1 MKNIGNEY
9 LPHISVEKAKQ
20 WIDIHPILIY
30 LFNEKNTN
38 VSQIFDYFLEQIK
51 NGKISI
57 DHISWFSPFMKFIR
71 ESISDE
77 QINRLF
83 DVLSPD
89 IPKLIKRSD
98 FKSFCEDIFD
108 TCINTGKKGVQML
121 KFLSTYC
128 GEACQ
133 NTIEDKFSEIMDQQ
147 RNGKGKNYK
156 EEEMSE
162 YLKIDI

>member
-1 MKNIGNEY
+1 M
-9 LPHISVEKAKQ
+9 
-20 WIDIHPILIY
+20 
-30 LFNEKNTN
+30 
-38 VSQIFDYFLEQIK
+38 
-51 NGKISI
+51 
-57 DHISWFSPFMKFIR
+57 
-71 ESISDE
+71 
-77 QINRLF
+77 
-83 DVLSPD
+83 LSPD